1 MDQQPQ
7 NRQLQ
12 PRKKIWEIEGC
23 YKCALI
29 GTCLSRSELRT
40 LARERVFA
48 LEPGGDDY
56 QLHGRFIG
64 FSAEDAPR
72 GRALDTFLEKKYR
85 SAAKKYRH
93 RHTDPELKALWEEDL
108 AAGRVDS
115 AWWAIMTHPQAST
128 ALVANLYGLLHMLS
142 HDGVNCHHRDCALR
156 TQLRTKVAMLEEV
169 LASERQHHRR
179 EHRHTKEELAA
190 LKQEAATRPALI
202 RENQALASEI
212 AALKAHLL
220 DLSNQ
225 RQQQPEQRLI
235 AELRQE
241 NNTLYGRIDELGR
254 ELQGLQAQHLAA
266 AIKLETLA
274 ALRYRL
280 ARHEADQA
288 GEVAQLEGLVFQQIA
303 KKKLCRDCADHNSDN
318 CPGPNLCGKTV
329 LYGGGLHKMVPHYR
343 QLVENYG
350 GRFLHHDGGREATR
364 NLLPKMLSTAD
375 AVFCPVDCVSH
386 DACICVKKMCKRYQK
401 PFVLMRSAGLSSLA
415 KGLGGIV
422 Q

>member
-1 MDQQPQ
+1 MNLHPQ
-7 NRQLQ
+7 KRQLQ

-29 GTCLSRSELRT
+29 GTCLSRNELRT

-48 LEPGGDDY
+48 LDPGCDDY

-64 FSAEDAPR
+64 FSAEDAPQ
-72 GRALDTFLEKKYR
+72 GKALDSYLEKKYR
-85 SAAKKYRH
+85 PAAKKYRH
-93 RHTDPELKALWEEDL
+93 RQTDQELKALWDEDL

-115 AWWAIMTHPQAST
+115 AWWAIMTHPQASM
-128 ALVANLYGLLHMLS
+128 ALVADLYGVLHMLS
-142 HDGVNCHHRDCALR
+142 HDGVSCHHRNCALR
-156 TQLRTKVAMLEEV
+156 NRLRTKVAMLEEV

-179 EHRHTKEELAA
+179 EYRQHREELAT
-190 LKQEAATRPALI
+190 LRQEAAARPVLI
-202 RENQALASEI
+202 RENQTLGSEI
-212 AALKAHLL
+212 AALKARLL
-220 DLSNQ
+220 ELSNQ

-241 NNTLYGRIDELGR
+241 NNALYGRIDELGR
-254 ELQGLQAQHLAA
+254 ELERLQAQRMTAEK
-266 AIKLETLA
+266 KLETLA

-280 ARHEADQA
+280 ERHETDQA

-303 KKKLCRDCADHNSDN
+303 RKKLCQDCADQNSDH

-329 LYGGGLHKMVPHYR
+329 LYVGGLHKMVPHYR

-415 KGLGGIV
+415 KGLGDIV

>member
-1 MDQQPQ
+1 MDLHPQ
-7 NRQLQ
+7 KRQLQ

-29 GTCLSRSELRT
+29 GTCLSRSELRS

-48 LEPGGDDY
+48 LEAGGDDY
-56 QLHGRFIG
+56 LLHGRFIG
-64 FSAEDAPR
+64 FSAQDNPR
-72 GRALDTFLEKKYR
+72 GRALDTYLEKKYR

-93 RHTDPELKALWEEDL
+93 CHTDPELQALWDEDL

-115 AWWAIMTHPQAST
+115 AWWAIMTHPQASM
-128 ALVANLYGLLHMLS
+128 ALVAILYGVLHMLS
-142 HDGVNCHHRDCALR
+142 HDAVSCRHRDCALR

-179 EHRHTKEELAA
+179 QHRQLSEQLAA
-190 LKQEAATRPALI
+190 LKQEAAARPALI
-202 RENQALASEI
+202 RENQTLGSEI
-212 AALKAHLL
+212 AELKARLL
-220 DLSNQ
+220 ELSSQ

-241 NNTLYGRIDELGR
+241 NNLLYGRIDELAK
-254 ELQGLQAQHLAA
+254 EVEGLQAQHLAA
-266 AIKLETLA
+266 TKKLETLA

-280 ARHEADQA
+280 ERHESDQV
-288 GEVAQLEGLVFQQIA
+288 GEVAHLEDLVFQQIA
-303 KKKLCRDCADHNSDN
+303 QKNLCQDCADHNSDN

-329 LYGGGLHKMVPHYR
+329 LYVGGLHKMVPHYR
-343 QLVENYG
+343 QLVEHHG

-386 DACICVKKMCKRYQK
+386 DACLCVKKMCKRYQK

-415 KGLGGIV
+415 KGLGDII